1 MNTIIGLLQKDLY
14 VFKNYKG
21 NIIFS
26 FIIFTI
32 LIAISAIQMEVLTI
46 GTITFL
52 IFFGMNSISTFS
64 YDENADSDKYLLGLP
79 ITKKEIVISKYLFT
93 FLNSIISIIIGF
105 IISLIITILVKG
117 SINNLGSSIRI
128 SLIAF
133 TSSSFLMCADIPCIY
148 KWGVEKGRMQSVL
161 VPVLIIFLTGL
172 IGSAILL
179 LFPNLY
185 TLINLDKLFNIS
197 PLICLILNILFY
209 YFSYRIS
216 YKIFKNKSL

>member
-172 IGSAILL
+172 IGSGILL